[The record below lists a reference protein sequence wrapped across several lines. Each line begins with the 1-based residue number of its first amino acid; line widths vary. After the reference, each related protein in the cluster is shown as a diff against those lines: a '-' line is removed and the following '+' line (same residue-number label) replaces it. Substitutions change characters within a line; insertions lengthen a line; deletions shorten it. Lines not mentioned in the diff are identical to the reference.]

1 MKVKKAHVR
10 TMLPVASAGFASFW
24 AWFYLVLLSPYPASH
39 AGDLS
44 LALKLAFLV
53 GVLAVLLLVYLKRDL
68 FGRTEHDPLPWAAA
82 LLSLPLGLLN
92 LAAHYLAVPPAAFF
106 AAWFLGGCGF
116 SLVFLLWPKVFMVG
130 WQKDVGAYL
139 SASALAGAVIYLFAC
154 ELRPPYGDVALVLLP
169 LASLAVL
176 HYVRT
181 HIVGSEQ
188 EPEAPLEQTRL
199 FPLTGFTVAVFGALF
214 GIIIVKMLFGGLGKN
229 FMNPALGA
237 RAFMLASWAGL
248 MTTWTQ
254 PHASLPLIGSVTV
267 TDAIST
273 ATPLAALKTGALP
286 DASLLELFL
295 GETGGV
301 IGETSALALI
311 AGGAYLLW
319 RKVITIN
326 IPAAYILTVAVITF
340 LFPLSG
346 DVSRVQ
352 WMLSQV
358 LSGGLMLGA
367 IFMATDYVTSPVTP
381 RGQIIFGIDCGLLT
395 VFIRYFG
402 GLPEGVSY
410 SILIMNTLVWA
421 IDKKTHPRKF
431 GYQLDKAKKEAQ

>member
-1 MKVKKAHVR
+1 MKLVISASPHIDSGATTRKIMGDVLIALCPALIAAVIIFGWRALLVTAVCAAACVFFEWGFEKLCHKPSTIDDLSAVV
-10 TMLPVASAGFASFW
+10 TGVILAYNLPVSI
-24 AWFYLVLLSPYPASH
+24 
-39 AGDLS
+39 
-44 LALKLAFLV
+44 
-53 GVLAVLLLVYLKRDL
+53 
-68 FGRTEHDPLPWAAA
+68 PL
-82 LLSLPLGLLN
+82 
-92 LAAHYLAVPPAAFF
+92 
-106 AAWFLGGCGF
+106 
-116 SLVFLLWPKVFMVG
+116 
-130 WQKDVGAYL
+130 WQ
-139 SASALAGAVIYLFAC
+139 
-154 ELRPPYGDVALVLLP
+154 
-169 LASLAVL
+169 
-176 HYVRT
+176 
-181 HIVGSEQ
+181 
-188 EPEAPLEQTRL
+188 
-199 FPLTGFTVAVFGALF
+199 AVFGCLVA
-214 GIIIVKMLFGGLGKN
+214 IVAVKQLFGGIGKN

-237 RAFMLASWAGL
+237 RAFMMASWAGF
-248 MTTWTQ
+248 MTTWTA
-254 PHASLPLIGSVTV
+254 PHANLPLFGNVTV

-273 ATPLAALKTGALP
+273 ATPLATLKTGAVP
-286 DASLLELFL
+286 ADTGLLEMLL
-295 GETGGV
+295 GQTGGV
-301 IGETSALALI
+301 IGETSALALL
-311 AGGAYLLW
+311 AGGVYLLW

-381 RGQIIFGIDCGLLT
+381 KGQIIFGVGCGLLT